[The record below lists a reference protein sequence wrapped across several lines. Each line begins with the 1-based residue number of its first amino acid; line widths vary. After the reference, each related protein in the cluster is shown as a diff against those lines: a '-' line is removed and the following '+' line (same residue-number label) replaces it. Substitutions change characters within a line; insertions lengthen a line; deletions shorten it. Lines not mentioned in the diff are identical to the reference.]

1 MMMWKIVYQVYSIIN
16 ACEFIIFSTEFFDE
30 ICVMKNE
37 CIYLLSLINCKIN
50 ESCTS
55 IHIKTECNQRLDYY
69 FLPNKLWKN
78 FLKPFIAQM
87 YL

>member
-37 CIYLLSLINCKIN
+37 CIYLLS
-50 ESCTS
+50 
-55 IHIKTECNQRLDYY
+55 
-69 FLPNKLWKN
+69 NKL
-78 FLKPFIAQM
+78 
-87 YL
+87 